1 MQPSHT
7 SNNLSK
13 ELDRWSGANKTS
25 SVVFSLIADDI
36 DGKAYFLLK
45 SKNDTYQF
53 VLEDSGD
60 GNYNIFEAD
69 YSGTCDNKR
78 YCKWIKT
85 MEEDTADA
93 WSGDLINNEE
103 EQQEGL
109 FAVLTTAVRNY
120 KAVHKLSESALGS
133 VRLKKGLQSDLALK
147 LLELYTNENI
157 KARIISNNTW
167 ELKITTDRNEDIKAL
182 AVINKLNSGATYAK
196 VRILYPRLELGG
208 NVNFGG
214 VVRAYGTTP
223 HTPIVIDRS
232 TPEGKNTNVNREL
245 LKAIYSALK
254 DERKDPRHSEKY
266 TQGEYECASQDIL
279 PMGFVN
285 GKYNKNVPFKIFD
298 RRDIKIFGTSDLIKG
313 DVVILNNYFGKYAS
327 QESERLYVC
336 LTTTF
341 GSSCWASVSY
351 YSKMPIN
358 EVRISETTKESLGL
372 NNGDKLTL
380 TFGDLPIPDKLIMRA
395 RSEDVLDDEL
405 LDAVES
411 MTCLTVG
418 NTYAFKN
425 RHGYIRTFDVF
436 YAGKSGA
443 CRTFG
448 ERGEQRTTQE
458 IRFEVA
464 KYLKEKDPLDI
475 SESDSSNEE
484 SSDETSEE
492 SD

>member
-147 LLELYTNENI
+147 LLESTG
-157 KARIISNNTW
+157 
-167 ELKITTDRNEDIKAL
+167 
-182 AVINKLNSGATYAK
+182 NS
-196 VRILYPRLELGG
+196 PR
-208 NVNFGG
+208 
-214 VVRAYGTTP
+214 
-223 HTPIVIDRS
+223 
-232 TPEGKNTNVNREL
+232 
-245 LKAIYSALK
+245 
-254 DERKDPRHSEKY
+254 
-266 TQGEYECASQDIL
+266 
-279 PMGFVN
+279 
-285 GKYNKNVPFKIFD
+285 
-298 RRDIKIFGTSDLIKG
+298 
-313 DVVILNNYFGKYAS
+313 
-327 QESERLYVC
+327 
-336 LTTTF
+336 
-341 GSSCWASVSY
+341 
-351 YSKMPIN
+351 
-358 EVRISETTKESLGL
+358 
-372 NNGDKLTL
+372 
-380 TFGDLPIPDKLIMRA
+380 
-395 RSEDVLDDEL
+395 
-405 LDAVES
+405 
-411 MTCLTVG
+411 
-418 NTYAFKN
+418 
-425 RHGYIRTFDVF
+425 
-436 YAGKSGA
+436 
-443 CRTFG
+443 
-448 ERGEQRTTQE
+448 
-458 IRFEVA
+458 
-464 KYLKEKDPLDI
+464 
-475 SESDSSNEE
+475 
-484 SSDETSEE
+484 
-492 SD
+492 